1 MPVKWP
7 FKILKGGE
15 GCVLQHELNAFPQ
28 NKIKYLVM
36 VNEFWIFCLITA
48 SFQISRQNHTLFWQ
62 KNLKN
67 YWEEVEMIWKNIS
80 IWYFEPNKIP
90 LRVILSEAI
99 IMKKQQY
106 FCFITNMKRL
116 ILELQKNIC
125 KFEFKLI
132 KFELQKQST
141 VLKSWEELSKT

>member
-1 MPVKWP
+1 M
-7 FKILKGGE
+7 
-15 GCVLQHELNAFPQ
+15 
-28 NKIKYLVM
+28 
-36 VNEFWIFCLITA
+36 
-48 SFQISRQNHTLFWQ
+48 
-62 KNLKN
+62 
-67 YWEEVEMIWKNIS
+67 
-80 IWYFEPNKIP
+80 
-90 LRVILSEAI
+90 LSEAI

-141 VLKSWEELSKT
+141 VLKS